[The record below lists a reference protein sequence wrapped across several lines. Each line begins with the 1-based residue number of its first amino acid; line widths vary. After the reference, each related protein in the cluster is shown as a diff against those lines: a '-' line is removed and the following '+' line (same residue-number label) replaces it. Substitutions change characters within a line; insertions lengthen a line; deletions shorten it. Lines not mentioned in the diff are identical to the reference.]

1 MLCSQ
6 ISLIGYRQGLV
17 VLGPCFEAFRISPPR
32 AQPAGAGGCAGCW
45 PPQEPDLRARST
57 WARPG
62 LALDPPASFT
72 DGFSLGSAWPA
83 GETSQP
89 LLVPQRSWPL
99 CNPSQ
104 GLSVSI
110 CSNKFGVWTDLVGN
124 GCWAG
129 PWTTGIRR
137 ANTRIMILPALTHET
152 NIR

>member
-1 MLCSQ
+1 MHSDFPHRLQTRACGFGPLLRSLQDITFPGPSQ
-6 ISLIGYRQGLV
+6 LV
-17 VLGPCFEAFRISPPR
+17 LEAAQAAGRLRNLTYVPEARGPGR
-32 AQPAGAGGCAGCW
+32 AWLWTLQLP
-45 PPQEPDLRARST
+45 
-57 WARPG
+57 
-62 LALDPPASFT
+62 FT

-89 LLVPQRSWPL
+89 LLVPQRRRPL

-104 GLSVSI
+104 GLSVSV
-110 CSNKFGVWTDLVGN
+110 CSSKFGVWTDLVGN

>member
-1 MLCSQ
+1 MHSDFPHRLQTRACGFGPLLR
-6 ISLIGYRQGLV
+6 SLQG
-17 VLGPCFEAFRISPPR
+17 ITSR

-45 PPQEPDLRARST
+45 PPQEPDRRARST
-57 WARPG
+57 WARQG

-72 DGFSLGSAWPA
+72 DGFSLGSAWPT

-89 LLVPQRSWPL
+89 LLVPQRRRPL

-110 CSNKFGVWTDLVGN
+110 CSKKFGIWTDLVGS

-137 ANTRIMILPALTHET
+137 ANTRIMILPALIQET
-152 NIR
+152 VVR